1 MKQIFVTIFFLLFL
15 FGCAGQRPPEGGPPD
30 SVPPEIISVFPAP
43 NTVNY
48 TDSKIVLEFSEY
60 VDRRSTEGAIFI
72 SPTIE
77 EKEFDWS
84 GTELEITFKEQLRS
98 NTTYV
103 ITVGTD
109 VIDVRAQNR
118 MAKSFTLAFST
129 GNTIDKGAVAG
140 KVYDEK
146 SDGVMIFSYRLDTIM
161 PDTLNPAKTKP
172 DYITQTGKSGDFL
185 LTNLAPGKYRMFAI
199 RDEFRN
205 LLYDPE
211 TDAAGTSDDVT
222 LTLTDT
228 LASGMKFVIAK
239 EDTTPPRLSSVTAT
253 DDRHLIVQF
262 SEPMDT
268 LSLAISDFSVTDT
281 LFQNTLP
288 LKQFFVNNF
297 EYTSFTIV
305 TEKQKSNQLYLLQV
319 NSVKDRSGFSINPI
333 ARSKQFTGSAVNDT
347 IPPLITNSTLKEA
360 SSKIFPDDEITYQ
373 FNDALLMPVSDT
385 AVTLK
390 RQKDSSSVQ
399 FRLLSRAVNTL
410 SFIPTSK
417 LNIGERYSLTFKW
430 NGIRDM
436 IGNHLKDSIDHV
448 LFTIDDPENYGS
460 IEGIFGGFGGSLN
473 IIQAK
478 NINSAK
484 QTEISAVTTAS
495 GKFTLPR
502 LPEGRYALKAFDDK
516 NGNGI
521 HDAGKI
527 FPYKRAERFSLYQD
541 TIRVRARWPVDGV
554 MMKAQ

>member
-1 MKQIFVTIFFLLFL
+1 MKQIFITIFFLLFL

-305 TEKQKSNQLYLLQV
+305 TEKQKSNQL
-319 NSVKDRSGFSINPI
+319 
-333 ARSKQFTGSAVNDT
+333 
-347 IPPLITNSTLKEA
+347 
-360 SSKIFPDDEITYQ
+360 
-373 FNDALLMPVSDT
+373 
-385 AVTLK
+385 
-390 RQKDSSSVQ
+390 
-399 FRLLSRAVNTL
+399 
-410 SFIPTSK
+410 
-417 LNIGERYSLTFKW
+417 
-430 NGIRDM
+430 
-436 IGNHLKDSIDHV
+436 
-448 LFTIDDPENYGS
+448 
-460 IEGIFGGFGGSLN
+460 
-473 IIQAK
+473 
-478 NINSAK
+478 
-484 QTEISAVTTAS
+484 
-495 GKFTLPR
+495 
-502 LPEGRYALKAFDDK
+502 
-516 NGNGI
+516 
-521 HDAGKI
+521 
-527 FPYKRAERFSLYQD
+527 
-541 TIRVRARWPVDGV
+541 
-554 MMKAQ
+554 